1 MPTYPLKEIFCAY
14 ITSPQASRAIKEE
27 ESLAMSLARL
37 VHYAETHPISTP
49 FYGSK
54 LGSQVSAECR
64 HLFSKIHSVFEE
76 EFAFLKQEDID
87 RKESL
92 LERFCQESSCYLS
105 CLKWK
110 GTN

>member
-14 ITSPQASRAIKEE
+14 ITSPQASRAIKE
-27 ESLAMSLARL
+27 SLAMSLARL
-37 VHYAETHPISTP
+37 VHYAENHPISTP

-110 GTN
+110 GTI